1 MTDLF
6 IRLIYVFVATS
17 AHMVWAKWAPVVAI
31 GYATTD
37 YIGFRLAVACAY
49 NYYVT
54 SASCRWRGEAT
65 TGISAH
71 WDPGSAQSVLR
82 LQGGKILPQWQL
94 ISAAAWRQ
102 HELLITSVVA
112 LACSP
117 GLSLSHG
124 PGSARIGR
132 GNRLAASDHGRQ
144 ELFLA

>member
-1 MTDLF
+1 MTDLS

-17 AHMVWAKWAPVVAI
+17 AHMDWAKWAPVVAI

-82 LQGGKILPQWQL
+82 LQGGKNPSTVAAHFGCGLEAARAADHQRGGSRMLTRL
-94 ISAAAWRQ
+94 ISLARTGLCADRPRQ
-102 HELLITSVVA
+102 QT
-112 LACSP
+112 CC
-117 GLSLSHG
+117 
-124 PGSARIGR
+124 
-132 GNRLAASDHGRQ
+132 
-144 ELFLA
+144 F